1 MLTRFRCTMRNA
13 IISLIFLLIS
23 GAPTFAASTG
33 DLKDSAPDRYIVIK
47 GDTLWS
53 ISGRYLKEPWRWPE
67 LWKMNEDHIKNPHL
81 IYPGDAIVLDR
92 SSGQAQLRVE
102 GRAGGAQSLET
113 VRLSPRIRVE
123 QMGPKPVPSIP
134 PSVIEPFLAKPMVVG
149 ADELNTAARIV
160 ATQESRVA
168 LGMGNTAYAEGI
180 SKDKGA
186 AWQVFRRGDPL
197 TDPDTGEVLGYVA
210 LYLGDARVVDF
221 GDVSKIEIT
230 TANQEIYRD
239 DRLLPVGKQPA
250 VFSYVPHAPK
260 VSVRGRVISTYNNL
274 FESGPRSIVA
284 LSKGSNDGLRVGTV
298 LAVFRT
304 QQDSRYALRTS
315 PLWGEQGL
323 GGPEPLQYRP
333 EELTP
338 RDAAVFHR
346 PSPLNEE
353 ILAKLPDERYGL
365 VMVFR
370 TFDRAA
376 FALVM
381 EASRPVQLN
390 DIVSNP

>member
-1 MLTRFRCTMRNA
+1 MRKA

-23 GAPTFAASTG
+23 VPPAIAASTG

-47 GDTLWS
+47 GDTLWG
-53 ISGRYLKEPWRWPE
+53 ISGQYLKEPWRWPE

-81 IYPGDAIVLDR
+81 IYPGDVIVLDR
-92 SSGQAQLRVE
+92 SAGQAQLRVE
-102 GRAGGAQSLET
+102 GRQGGAPGQET
-113 VRLSPRIRVE
+113 VRLSPRVRVE

-134 PSVIEPFLAKPMVVG
+134 PSVIEPFLAKPLVVG
-149 ADELNTAARIV
+149 VDELNTAARIV

-180 SKDKGA
+180 SKNQGSI
-186 AWQVFRRGDPL
+186 WHVFRRGDPL

-210 LYLGDARVVDF
+210 LFLGEARVVDF

-230 TANQEIYRD
+230 HANQEIYRD
-239 DRLLPVGKQPA
+239 DRLLPAGKEKA
-250 VFSYVPHAPK
+250 IFAYVPHPPK
-260 VSVRGRVISTYNNL
+260 ISVRGRIISTYNNL
-274 FESGPRSIVA
+274 YESGPRSIVA

-298 LAVFRT
+298 LAIFRS
-304 QQDSRYALRTS
+304 QRDSRFPLRTS

-323 GGPEPLQYRP
+323 GGTAPLEYRP
-333 EELTP
+333 EELSTREAP
-338 RDAAVFHR
+338 VFHR
-346 PSPLNEE
+346 SAPLNEE

-365 VMVFR
+365 LMVFR

-390 DIVSNP
+390 DVVSNP

>member
-1 MLTRFRCTMRNA
+1 MRNT

-23 GAPTFAASTG
+23 VPPAIAASTG

-92 SSGQAQLRVE
+92 SAGQAHLRVE
-102 GRAGGAQSLET
+102 GGPGSASGAQT
-113 VRLSPRIRVE
+113 VRLSPRVRVE

-134 PSVIEPFLAKPMVVG
+134 PSVIEPFLAKPLVVG
-149 ADELNTAARIV
+149 VDELNTAARIV

-168 LGMGNTAYAEGI
+168 LGMGATAYAEGI
-180 SKDKGA
+180 SKGQGA
-186 AWQVFRRGDPL
+186 IWQIFRRGDPL

-210 LYLGDARVVDF
+210 IFLGEARVVDF

-230 TANQEIYRD
+230 RANQEIYRD
-239 DRLLPVGKQPA
+239 DRLLPVGKQTA
-250 VFSYVPHAPK
+250 VFSYVPHSPK
-260 VSVRGRVISTYNNL
+260 SSVRGRIISTYNNL

-298 LAVFRT
+298 LAIFRN
-304 QQDSRYALRTS
+304 QQYSRFPLRTS

-323 GGPEPLQYRP
+323 GGAGQIEYRP
-333 EELTP
+333 EELNTRTSP
-338 RDAAVFHR
+338 VFSR
-346 PSPLNEE
+346 PEPLNEE
-353 ILAKLPDERYGL
+353 ILARLPDERYGL

-390 DIVSNP
+390 DVVSNP

>member
-1 MLTRFRCTMRNA
+1 MLTRFGCTMRNA

-23 GAPTFAASTG
+23 GAPAIAAGTG

-67 LWKMNEDHIKNPHL
+67 LWKMNEDQIKNPHL
-81 IYPGDAIVLDR
+81 IYPGNVLVLDR
-92 SSGQAQLRVE
+92 SAQHAQLRVE
-102 GRAGGAQSLET
+102 GQPGGQQAIET
-113 VRLSPRIRVE
+113 VRLSPKVRVE
-123 QMGPKPVPSIP
+123 QIGPRPVPSIP
-134 PSVIEPFLAKPMVVG
+134 PSVIEPFLAKPLVVG
-149 ADELNTAARIV
+149 ADELDSAARIV
-160 ATQESRVA
+160 ATQENRVA
-168 LGMGNTAYAEGI
+168 LGMGNTAYVEGV
-180 SKDKGA
+180 SKTQGVS
-186 AWQVFRRGDPL
+186 WQIFRRGDPL
-197 TDPDTGEVLGYVA
+197 RDPDSGDVLGYVA
-210 LYLGDARVVDF
+210 TYLGDARVVDF

-230 TANQEIYRD
+230 HATQEIYRD
-239 DRLLPVGKQPA
+239 DRLLPAGKQTA
-250 VFSYVPHAPK
+250 IFSYVPHPPK
-260 VSVRGRVISTYNNL
+260 VSVRGRVIYNYNNL
-274 FESGPRSIVA
+274 YESGPRSIVA

-298 LAVFRT
+298 LAIFRSPRE
-304 QQDSRYALRTS
+304 SRYPIRTS

-323 GGPEPLQYRP
+323 GGTAPLEYRP

-338 RDAAVFHR
+338 RDAPVFYR
-346 PSPLNEE
+346 PPPLDEE
-353 ILAKLPDERYGL
+353 ILARLPDERYGL

-381 EASRPVQLN
+381 EATRPVQLY